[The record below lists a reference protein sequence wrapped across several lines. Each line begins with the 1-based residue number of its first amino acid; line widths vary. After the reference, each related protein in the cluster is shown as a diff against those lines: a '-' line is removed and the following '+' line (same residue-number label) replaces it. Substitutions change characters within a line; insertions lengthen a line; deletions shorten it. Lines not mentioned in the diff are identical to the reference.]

1 VRLGPGEADATGAVS
16 AAAPARESGAL
27 PYLALAVGIVS
38 LGFSAIF
45 VRWAQAPG
53 IITSFYR
60 MLLAGLL
67 LGIPFLRRARAA
79 GRMSRRGI
87 WVAALGGAFFAAD
100 LSTWSTGVMLGGATN
115 PTLLANAAPV
125 WVGLAAW
132 LLLKERLAGRF
143 WLGLGLALAGAAL
156 VLRLD
161 LARGSG
167 FGLGSTLGLV
177 ASLFYGGYL
186 LVTQLGRR
194 DLDSLSYTWIAGASS
209 TLFLLLGGLAFR
221 LPFTGYPPASYWNF
235 LGLAVGSQVIGYLAI
250 TYALG
255 RLPASLVA
263 PTLLGQPVVT
273 AALAVPLLGESISW
287 LQAGGGMAVLAGVA
301 LVHRASRR
309 DNNQG

>member
-1 VRLGPGEADATGAVS
+1 MSD
-16 AAAPARESGAL
+16 AAAAAQGGSESATL
-27 PYLALAVGIVS
+27 PYLALAVGILS

-79 GRMSRRGI
+79 GRLSRRGI

-132 LLLKERLAGRF
+132 LLLKERLGGRF
-143 WLGLGLALAGAAL
+143 WLGLGVALAGAAL

-167 FGLGSTLGLV
+167 FGLGSALGLV

-209 TLFLLLGGLAFR
+209 TLVLLLGGLAFR

-287 LQAGGGMAVLAGVA
+287 LQAEGGMAVLAGVA
-301 LVHRASRR
+301 LVHRADRR
-309 DNNQG
+309 ANNQG

>member
-1 VRLGPGEADATGAVS
+1 L
-16 AAAPARESGAL
+16 
-27 PYLALAVGIVS
+27 
-38 LGFSAIF
+38 
-45 VRWAQAPG
+45 
-53 IITSFYR
+53 
-60 MLLAGLL
+60 
-67 LGIPFLRRARAA
+67 
-79 GRMSRRGI
+79 
-87 WVAALGGAFFAAD
+87 FAAD

-161 LARGSG
+161 LARGSD

-209 TLFLLLGGLAFR
+209 TLVLLLGGLAFR

-235 LGLAVGSQVIGYLAI
+235 LGLAVGSQAIGYLAI

-287 LQAGGGMAVLAGVA
+287 LQAEGGMAVLAGVA
-301 LVHRASRR
+301 LVHRADRR
-309 DNNQG
+309 ANNQG

>member
-1 VRLGPGEADATGAVS
+1 VS
-16 AAAPARESGAL
+16 DAAAAAQGGSESATL
-27 PYLALAVGIVS
+27 PYLALAVGILS

-79 GRMSRRGI
+79 GRLSRRGI

-132 LLLKERLAGRF
+132 LLLKERLGGRF

-167 FGLGSTLGLV
+167 FGLGSALGLV

-209 TLFLLLGGLAFR
+209 TLVLLLGGLAFR

-235 LGLAVGSQVIGYLAI
+235 LGLAVGSQAIGYLAI

-287 LQAGGGMAVLAGVA
+287 LQAEGGMAVLAGVA
-301 LVHRASRR
+301 LVHRADRR
-309 DNNQG
+309 ADNQG

>member
-1 VRLGPGEADATGAVS
+1 MRGRPEN
-16 AAAPARESGAL
+16 PGAL
-27 PYLALAVGIVS
+27 AYLALLVGILS

-60 MLLAGLL
+60 MLLASLL
-67 LGIPFLRRARAA
+67 LGIPFYRRARAS
-79 GRMSRRGI
+79 GGFPRRGI
-87 WVAALGGAFFAAD
+87 WVAALGGVLFAAD
-100 LSTWSTGVMLGGATN
+100 LSTWATGVMLSGATN

-125 WVGLAAW
+125 WVALGAMA
-132 LLLKERLAGRF
+132 LLKERLSGRF
-143 WLGLGLALAGAAL
+143 WLGLALALAGASL

-161 LARGSG
+161 LARGTG
-167 FGLGSTLGLV
+167 FGLGSALGLA

-194 DLDSLSYTWIAGASS
+194 ELDSLSYTWLAGISS
-209 TLFLLLGGLAFR
+209 TLALLIAGLAFG
-221 LPFTGYPPASYWNF
+221 LPFTGYPFASYMDF
-235 LGLAVGSQVIGYLAI
+235 LGLAVGSQVIGYLAV

-273 AALAVPLLGESISW
+273 AALAVPLLGEPVSG
-287 LQAGGGMAVLAGVA
+287 LQAVGGLAVLGGVA
-301 LVHRASRR
+301 LVHRARR
-309 DNNQG
+309 KAASEIPA

>member
-1 VRLGPGEADATGAVS
+1 
-16 AAAPARESGAL
+16 
-27 PYLALAVGIVS
+27 
-38 LGFSAIF
+38 

-60 MLLAGLL
+60 MLLAGVL

-79 GRMSRRGI
+79 GGLSRRGV
-87 WVAALGGAFFAAD
+87 WVAIAGGAFFAAD
-100 LSTWSTGVMLGGATN
+100 LATWATGVMLAGATN

-125 WVGLAAW
+125 WVALGAW
-132 LLLKERLAGRF
+132 LLLKERLGGRF

-161 LARGSG
+161 LARGSA
-167 FGLGSTLGLV
+167 FGLGSLLGAA

-186 LVTQLGRR
+186 LVTQFGRR

-209 TLFLLLGGLAFR
+209 TGMLLVAGLAFR
-221 LPFTGYPPASYWNF
+221 LPFTGFPLSSYWNF
-235 LGLAVGSQVIGYLAI
+235 LGLALGSQVIGYLAV

-273 AALAVPLLGESISW
+273 AALAVPLLAESLSW
-287 LQAGGGMAVLAGVA
+287 PQGLGGLAVLAGVA
-301 LVHRASRR
+301 LVHVDRNRLAA
-309 DNNQG
+309 GPI

>member
-1 VRLGPGEADATGAVS
+1 VSSSPREADAGQLT
-16 AAAPARESGAL
+16 PHPHESGAL
-27 PYLALAVGIVS
+27 PYLALALGIFS
-38 LGFSAIF
+38 LGFSGIL

-60 MLLAGLL
+60 MLLAGVL
-67 LGIPFLRRARAA
+67 LGIPFLRRAQAA
-79 GRMSRRGI
+79 GGLSRRGI

-100 LSTWSTGVMLGGATN
+100 VATWSTGVMLGGATN
-115 PTLLANAAPV
+115 PTLLANVAPV
-125 WVGLAAW
+125 WVALAAV

-143 WLGLGLALAGAAL
+143 WLGLALAFAGAGL
-156 VLRLD
+156 VLRVD
-161 LARGSG
+161 LTRGAA
-167 FGLGSTLGLV
+167 FGQGSALGLL
-177 ASLFYGGYL
+177 ASVFYGGYL
-186 LVTQLGRR
+186 FVTQLGRR

-209 TLFLLLGGLAFR
+209 TLVLLLGGLAFR

-235 LGLAVGSQVIGYLAI
+235 LGLAVGSQVLGYLAV